1 MTPDQ
6 QTALE
11 SVVGRPLSPDE
22 IVTLAP
28 LLAARNDVQIAAV
41 LSVGRVRL
49 VENMVTERG
58 VLAALGPVEGDALLT
73 ALETLG
79 APETLPTAVQP
90 YHGAICR
97 GVSWLKAGGLDMG
110 SPPVRGLLDLLA
122 AHSLIAP
129 GHATAL
135 KQLGEQPDPI
145 HYNAI
150 SDALNVAEGRL
161 TLGGG

>member
-6 QTALE
+6 QSALE
-11 SVVGRPLSPDE
+11 SVVGRPLSTEE
-22 IVTLAP
+22 IAALAP
-28 LLAARNDVQIAAV
+28 FLAVRNDVQIAAI

-73 ALETLG
+73 ALENLG
-79 APETLPTAVQP
+79 APETLPTAAQP

-110 SPPVRGLLDLLA
+110 SPTVRGLLDLMS
-122 AHSLIAP
+122 AHSIIAP
-129 GHATAL
+129 GHAAAL
-135 KQLGEQPDPI
+135 KQLGEHPDPI
-145 HYNAI
+145 HYDAI

-161 TLGGG
+161 TLGG